1 MEEWSG
7 EVEWNQVS
15 YTLPSGSHQLTWT
28 YEKDS
33 SLSSGSDCAWIDD
46 IVFPPTTIIYDLE
59 TSEENNIEIYPNPA
73 SSNIYVETGD
83 NECDILI
90 YNSLGQIVKTMSSV
104 SGKVS
109 VDVNDMNSG
118 IYFIKIKGSSLNEVR
133 NVVIY
138 K

>member
-1 MEEWSG
+1 
-7 EVEWNQVS
+7 
-15 YTLPSGSHQLTWT
+15 
-28 YEKDS
+28 
-33 SLSSGSDCAWIDD
+33 
-46 IVFPPTTIIYDLE
+46 
-59 TSEENNIEIYPNPA
+59 
-73 SSNIYVETGD
+73 
-83 NECDILI
+83 
-90 YNSLGQIVKTMSSV
+90 MSSV